1 MIWLWLVLALVA
13 LVIVICAVNTVRV
26 GSKSTGD
33 APELSVDSD
42 RVQRYAS
49 ALSHMIQCNTVTNND
64 DNTAIYQFHQVLQQE
79 FPLIFSQLEVHD
91 IDNGALLIR
100 WPGSRG
106 NKLPILMMAHQD
118 VVPATGDWKYPP
130 FSGHIDEEG
139 NIWGRGA
146 VDTKGSLCAILCSVE
161 ELLQEGYV
169 PENDVY
175 IASSKNEEKFGSG
188 APATVD
194 YLKQQ
199 GVRLSLVIDE
209 GGAIVNGPLPGLK
222 GNFAMIGLME
232 KGNGTLKFVAKSNG
246 GHASTPVDNT
256 PIARLAKFVAHVDN
270 KHPLKRTMTRPVEQ
284 MFTALAPYMTGAM
297 KCIVANLWLFR
308 GLFVKILAKASPT
321 AGAMLGTTCAFTMC
335 KGSDADNVVPAKA
348 ELIANVRYMLNQP
361 AAQANQLLK
370 QLAAKYDVQMQV
382 VKQVDCSAVADVNS
396 DGYHMVE
403 QALKAVFP
411 DCGYA
416 PYIMLQGSD
425 SRHYEAVCDCVL
437 KFAPLIITAQQ
448 LASIHGVN
456 ENLNSVSLARAVG
469 FYKQLIQENHA

>member
-1 MIWLWLVLALVA
+1 MLWLWLLLAVLVVL
-13 LVIVICAVNTVRV
+13 IVICLVNTLRV
-26 GSKSTGD
+26 GSKTTKEAPPLQLDAQKITG
-33 APELSVDSD
+33 
-42 RVQRYAS
+42 YAK
-49 ALSHMIQCNTVTNND
+49 ALSHMIQCNTVTND
-64 DNTAIYQFHQVLQQE
+64 EDNTAIYQLHHVLQQD
-79 FPLIFSQLEVHD
+79 FPLIFSKLEVHD

-100 WPGSRG
+100 WPGSKN

-130 FSGHIDEEG
+130 FSGHIDSQG

-188 APATVD
+188 APATVA

-199 GVRLSLVIDE
+199 GVRLGLVIDE
-209 GGAIVNGPLPGLK
+209 GGAIVNAPLPGLK

-256 PIARLAKFVAHVDN
+256 PIARLGKFVAHVDN
-270 KHPLKRTMTRPVEQ
+270 KHPLKRSITKPVKQ
-284 MFTALAPYMTGAM
+284 MFAALAPYMAFPM
-297 KCIVANLWLFR
+297 KFVVSNLWLFD
-308 GLFVKILAKASPT
+308 GLFAKVLTKASPT
-321 AGAMLGTTCAFTMC
+321 AAAMLGTTCAFTMC
-335 KGSDADNVVPAKA
+335 KGSDADNVVPAQA
-348 ELIANVRYMLNQP
+348 ELTANVRYMINQP

-370 QLAAKYDVQMQV
+370 QLATRYDVQMQV

-396 DGYHMVE
+396 NGYQMVVNTI
-403 QALKAVFP
+403 KTVFP
-411 DCGYA
+411 ECGFA

-425 SRHYEAVCDCVL
+425 SRHYEEVCDCVL

-448 LASIHGVN
+448 MSSIHGID
-456 ENLNSVSLARAVG
+456 ENISQVSLARAVS